1 MSVLVL
7 SRLQFGVT
15 AAFHFIFVPLTL
27 GLSVL
32 VAWMETRYVRTGD
45 ELYLRMARFWGR
57 LFLINFALGVVT
69 GIPLEFQ
76 FGMNWAAYSRYVG
89 DIFGIPLA
97 IEATAAFF
105 LESVF
110 IGLWAFGWGKVSKRM
125 HLLAIWLVAIASTV
139 SAFWILM
146 ANGWM
151 QRPVGFVLRN
161 GRAELAD
168 LGAFLTNY
176 FGWVTFIH
184 ATLSGYV
191 LGALFVMGVSAYHLL
206 KRDNL
211 PFFRSSFRMA
221 AAFGLA
227 ASVLVAAIGD
237 QSGVQVAE
245 HQPAKLAAME
255 SFWETRTNA
264 PFTVFLWPDAANER
278 NAFELLAIPGGLS
291 LMSFHAAGA
300 EVRGLKDFLPE
311 ERPLVLPVFLGFRIM
326 VALGFLF
333 IILTFLGWR
342 KARRGNIESSRTYLR
357 ILLYGIPLPYIA
369 VQSGWAVTEI
379 GRQPWIVY
387 NVMKTS
393 EGVSGSLQPG
403 HVIASLVGFTLIY
416 GLLAAVDIYLLVK
429 YSRTNPEE
437 TASVQAT
444 EGGEA

>member
-1 MSVLVL
+1 
-7 SRLQFGVT
+7 
-15 AAFHFIFVPLTL
+15 
-27 GLSVL
+27 
-32 VAWMETRYVRTGD
+32 
-45 ELYLRMARFWGR
+45 
-57 LFLINFALGVVT
+57 
-69 GIPLEFQ
+69 
-76 FGMNWAAYSRYVG
+76 
-89 DIFGIPLA
+89 
-97 IEATAAFF
+97 
-105 LESVF
+105 
-110 IGLWAFGWGKVSKRM
+110 
-125 HLLAIWLVAIASTV
+125 
-139 SAFWILM
+139 
-146 ANGWM
+146 
-151 QRPVGFVLRN
+151 
-161 GRAELAD
+161 
-168 LGAFLTNY
+168 
-176 FGWVTFIH
+176 
-184 ATLSGYV
+184 
-191 LGALFVMGVSAYHLL
+191 
-206 KRDNL
+206 
-211 PFFRSSFRMA
+211 MA

-300 EVRGLKDFLPE
+300 EVRGLKDFPPE
-311 ERPLVLPVFLGFRIM
+311 ERPPVLPVFLGFRIM

-333 IILTFLGWR
+333 IILTFLGWW
-342 KARRGNIESSRTYLR
+342 KARRGRLESSRTYLK
-357 ILLYGIPLPYIA
+357 IILYGIPLPYIA

-403 HVIASLVGFTLIY
+403 HVIASLIGFTLIY

-429 YSRTNPEE
+429 YSRTNPDE
-437 TASVQAT
+437 TPPVQST